1 LVVNSGWKP
10 EEKPMFFFDPMYFV
24 FALPPML
31 LVLWAQAKVKGA
43 YARYSQIRNMAN
55 LTGAQVARILL
66 RDRGL
71 DAVGVEMV
79 DGDLTDH
86 YDPASK
92 TLRLSPGVYS
102 TPSVA
107 AMGIVAHEVGHAVQD
122 QVGYAPLKLRAALV
136 PAVNIGSTMGYLFFL
151 AGLFINWTGLVW
163 LGIAFFS
170 LGVVFALVTL
180 PVEFNASN
188 RALAL
193 LKGNGLVSVEEY
205 EGANAVL
212 SAAALT
218 YVAAVAQ
225 ALGNLLYFVWI
236 AMGRRDD

>member
-1 LVVNSGWKP
+1 
-10 EEKPMFFFDPMYFV
+10 MFYFDPMYFV

-43 YARYSQIRNMAN
+43 YGKYSQIRNMAN
-55 LTGAQVARILL
+55 ASGAQVAHILL
-66 RDRGL
+66 RSKGL
-71 DAVGVEMV
+71 DRIDIEMI
-79 DGDLTDH
+79 GGEMTDH
-86 YDPASK
+86 YDPGSK
-92 TLRLSPGVYS
+92 TLRLSEGVYRS
-102 TPSVA
+102 PSVA

-122 QVGYAPLKLRAALV
+122 AAGYLPLKARAALV
-136 PAVNIGSTMGYLFFL
+136 PAVNLGSTLGYIFFF
-151 AGLFINWTGLVW
+151 AGFVIGMSGLVW
-163 LGIAFFS
+163 LGIAMFS

-180 PVEFNASN
+180 PVEFNASS

-205 EGANAVL
+205 RGAQDVL

-225 ALGNLLYFVWI
+225 ALGNLLYFVWL
-236 AMGRRDD
+236 ALGRRDE

>member
-1 LVVNSGWKP
+1 
-10 EEKPMFFFDPMYFV
+10 MFFFDPMYFV

>member
-1 LVVNSGWKP
+1 
-10 EEKPMFFFDPMYFV
+10 MFYFDPMYFV

-31 LVLWAQAKVKGA
+31 LVLWAQARVKGA
-43 YARYSQIRNMAN
+43 YERYSQIRNMAN

-66 RDRGL
+66 RARGL
-71 DAVGVEMV
+71 EAIDVEMV
-79 DGDLTDH
+79 DGNLTDH
-86 YDPASK
+86 YDPSSK

-136 PAVNIGSTMGYLFFL
+136 PAVNLGSTLGYLFFL

-205 EGANAVL
+205 QGANAVL

-236 AMGRRDD
+236 AMGRRDE

>member
-1 LVVNSGWKP
+1 
-10 EEKPMFFFDPMYFV
+10 MFYFDPMYFV

-43 YARYSQIRNMAN
+43 YGKYSQIRNMAN
-55 LTGAQVARILL
+55 ASGAQVAHILL
-66 RDRGL
+66 RSKGL
-71 DAVGVEMV
+71 DRIRIEMI
-79 DGDLTDH
+79 GGELTDH
-86 YDPASK
+86 YDPGSK
-92 TLRLSPGVYS
+92 TLRLSEGVYGS
-102 TPSVA
+102 PSVA

-122 QVGYAPLKLRAALV
+122 AVGYLPLKARGALV
-136 PAVNIGSTMGYLFFL
+136 PAVNLGSTLGYIFFF
-151 AGLFINWTGLVW
+151 AGFVIGMSGLVW
-163 LGIAFFS
+163 LGIAMFS

-193 LKGNGLVSVEEY
+193 LRSNGLVSTEDY
-205 EGANAVL
+205 QGAQDVL

-225 ALGNLLYFVWI
+225 ALGSLLYFVWL
-236 AMGRRDD
+236 ALGRRDE

>member
-1 LVVNSGWKP
+1 
-10 EEKPMFFFDPMYFV
+10 MFYFDPMYFV

-31 LVLWAQAKVKGA
+31 LVLWAQMKVKGA
-43 YARYSQIRNMAN
+43 YGKYSQIRNMAN
-55 LTGAQVARILL
+55 ITGAQVARILL
-66 RDRGL
+66 RTRGL
-71 DAVGVEMV
+71 EHIDVEMV
-79 DGDLTDH
+79 GGNLTDH
-86 YDPASK
+86 YDPTSK
-92 TLRLSPGVYS
+92 TLRLSQEVFS

-122 QVGYAPLKLRAALV
+122 AAGYLPLKARGALV
-136 PAVNIGSTMGYLFFL
+136 PAVNLGSTLGYLLFF
-151 AGLFINWTGLVW
+151 AGIVINFSGLVW
-163 LGIAFFS
+163 LGIGFFS
-170 LGVVFALVTL
+170 LGVLFALVTL

-205 EGANAVL
+205 RGANEVL

-225 ALGNLLYFVWI
+225 ALGSLLYFVWI
-236 AMGRRDD
+236 AMGRRDE

>member
-1 LVVNSGWKP
+1 
-10 EEKPMFFFDPMYFV
+10 MFFFDPMYFV

-107 AMGIVAHEVGHAVQD
+107 AMGIVAHEVGHAVKD

>member
-1 LVVNSGWKP
+1 
-10 EEKPMFFFDPMYFV
+10 MFFFDPMYFV

-193 LKGNGLVSVEEY
+193 LKGNGLVSVDEY

>member
-1 LVVNSGWKP
+1 
-10 EEKPMFFFDPMYFV
+10 MFFFDPMYFV

-188 RALAL
+188 RALAI